1 MGRLADWMTEAMWA
15 KVRAL
20 EMIPEFQ
27 KLGDDMQQDHDD
39 WLIWFNLEKPDQAS
53 LPGEYGTSRRT
64 KCEPIIFIPS
74 VHPFIHLH
82 FHIYTYAHLSYMYIH
97 HIYT

>member
-53 LPGEYGTSRRT
+53 LPGEYGTS
-64 KCEPIIFIPS
+64 KKN
-74 VHPFIHLH
+74 
-82 FHIYTYAHLSYMYIH
+82 
-97 HIYT
+97 